1 MLGARHRRRLLAAL
15 NVAARGGD
23 HAAAVMLVL
32 LSRDVE
38 RYRSFEAVMELLRAS
53 ITDDA

>member
-1 MLGARHRRRLLAAL
+1 
-15 NVAARGGD
+15 
-23 HAAAVMLVL
+23 MLVL